1 MGVGVRGWLMA
12 RFSPHK
18 LLAPFSEHLAV
29 LTLPLLSCD
38 LHLASELPH
47 LLHYNGACHSKFGL
61 LRSALC
67 LALALH

>member
-1 MGVGVRGWLMA
+1 MA

-18 LLAPFSEHLAV
+18 SLLPFSEYLAV
-29 LTLPLLSCD
+29 FTLPLPSRD

-47 LLHYNGACHSKFGL
+47 LLHYDGACPSKFGL